1 MGGVLMAKKVSDEK
15 LLQVLLECGSVTAAA
30 DACGLTRN
38 AVFKRLQNPAFRA
51 RHNELQGIVLGSAA
65 AELAAGSL
73 EAVQALRDVMRDRDA
88 SRGIKV
94 QAAGLILTHCTKY
107 IETANILERLDA
119 LERAQT
125 ETEVET

>member
-15 LLQVLLECGSVTAAA
+15 LLQTLIECGSVTAAA

-51 RHNELQGIVLGSAA
+51 RHNELQSVVLGSAA
-65 AELAAGSL
+65 SELAAGSL
-73 EAVQALRDVMRDRDA
+73 EAVEVLRSIMRDYET
-88 SRGIKV
+88 SKGLKV
-94 QAAGLILTHCTKY
+94 QAAGLVLTHCAKY
-107 IETANILERLDA
+107 IETANVLQRLDA

-125 ETEVET
+125 EVEG